1 MVTQLDF
8 FAAGAV
14 GIGPAL
20 LLVYYGL
27 RRYEYPYVEKALFQN
42 NRLFLS
48 FAVGMVVGVFAAVLF
63 NAFQVAVVDVALLVL
78 LGVALFE
85 ESFKLAYLNLRW
97 FRRRFD
103 VVFYGPS
110 LGAGTAATFAMAV
123 AFQTFSGGEA
133 PFAPGNVAA
142 LASLAVALNGL
153 HFYTGS
159 LQGAGSAGGRPW
171 WAYLQSLG
179 ARALFA
185 FLLAPFLAAFQVR
198 SPAVIIVFFV
208 AAVAVALLLF
218 REGVVRVIPSSLPQ
232 DVRRKLRRPG
242 RRRSS

>member
-1 MVTQLDF
+1 MATQLDF

-20 LLVYYGL
+20 LLVYYAL
-27 RRYEYPYVEKALFQN
+27 RRYEYPYVEEALFRN
-42 NRLFLS
+42 DRLFLS
-48 FAVGMVVGVFAAVLF
+48 FAVGMVVGVIAALLF
-63 NAFQVAVVDVALLVL
+63 NAFEVVVVEAALLVL

-97 FRRRFD
+97 FQRTFD
-103 VVFYGPS
+103 VVFYGAS
-110 LGAGTAATFAMAV
+110 LGAGTAATFTMAV

-133 PFAPGNVAA
+133 PYSPGNVAA
-142 LASLAVALNGL
+142 LLALAVGLNGL

-159 LQGAGSAGGRPW
+159 LQGAGATSGRPW
-171 WAYLQSLG
+171 RTYLQSLG

-185 FLLAPFLAAFQVR
+185 LLFAPFLAAFQVR
-198 SPAVIIVFFV
+198 SPAVIVTFFL

-218 REGVVRVIPSSLPQ
+218 REGYVNVIPESLPRE
-232 DVRRKLRRPG
+232 VRRRLRRTAG
-242 RRRSS
+242 RTG